1 MNKPEQKSL
10 NSPEALNRSYIAPE
24 IVRQRQRT
32 IEALDIK
39 AGERILDIGCGTGF
53 LTCEMASI
61 VGEKGYVLG
70 LDLSSSM
77 VESTLARCA
86 DMKHVEARA
95 GDVCSLDGKDNSF
108 DIVTCTQVLL
118 YVKDVEKALHEI
130 WRVLKPGGRFAVLET
145 DWRGTV
151 MSSSYP
157 EITRQI
163 IDAWDGTVASPNL
176 PPRLFHLL
184 KSQGFNAIRTEAI
197 PLLNTSY
204 SQSSFSVNSI
214 QWLAKNAYG
223 QEMISKEAGKKWVED
238 LEELGKRDAYFFCL
252 NRFLFIGVK

>member
-39 AGERILDIGCGTGF
+39 TGERVLDIGCGTGF
-53 LTCEMASI
+53 LTYDMASI

-70 LDLSSSM
+70 LDLETAM
-77 VESTLARCA
+77 VESTLTRCV
-86 DMKHVEARA
+86 DLKHVEARA
-95 GDVCSLDGKDNSF
+95 GDVCNLDATDSSF

-118 YVKDVEKALHEI
+118 YVQDIERALQEI
-130 WRVLKPGGRFAVLET
+130 WRVLKPGGRIALLET

-157 EITRQI
+157 ELTRRI

-176 PPRLFHLL
+176 PPRLFYLL

-204 SQSSFSVNSI
+204 SRNSFSVNSI
-214 QWLAKNAYG
+214 AWLAKNAYR
-223 QEMISKEAGKKWVED
+223 QEMISKEEGKKWVED
-238 LEELGKRDAYFFCL
+238 LEALGERDAYFFCL
-252 NRFLFIGVK
+252 NRFLFIAVK